1 MSKTYSILKHMKNLY
16 KISVVKPQ
24 GKGLVIEN
32 SYILLKNHN
41 GRDCLGNLGMDERGW
56 NW

>member
-1 MSKTYSILKHMKNLY
+1 MKNLY